1 MDFHAKSPSSK
12 NHHGWV
18 ILDKPEGLSSTR
30 LGTRLKR
37 LTGQKSIGHV
47 GTLDPAASG
56 VLLFALGE
64 ATKLIPY
71 YHHTGKTYTFFL
83 HFGEQRDTG
92 DAEGQVIA
100 TSSGRPS
107 LDEIQQILPKF
118 LGNQFQKPPA
128 YSAIR
133 IDGQRAYHLARNQET
148 VDLKPRPINIHSLEL
163 MSWHGEYCQL
173 QVSCTTGTYVRSLGE
188 DIAKALHTVAY
199 VNHIRRIQDGKFSEI
214 HTISLEKLD
223 EMIHKLGVCASVK
236 PLGFVLD
243 DIPAITVWCDEAQR
257 LRNGQSVQSP
267 DQPDTPTVRIEMDG
281 CLIGMGTVSSGV
293 LFPKRILNI

>member
-71 YHHTGKTYTFFL
+71 YHHTGKKYTFFL
-83 HFGEQRDTG
+83 HFVEQRDTG
-92 DAEGQVIA
+92 EAEGQVIA

-107 LDEIQQILPKF
+107 LD
-118 LGNQFQKPPA
+118 
-128 YSAIR
+128 
-133 IDGQRAYHLARNQET
+133 
-148 VDLKPRPINIHSLEL
+148 
-163 MSWHGEYCQL
+163 
-173 QVSCTTGTYVRSLGE
+173 
-188 DIAKALHTVAY
+188 
-199 VNHIRRIQDGKFSEI
+199 
-214 HTISLEKLD
+214 
-223 EMIHKLGVCASVK
+223 
-236 PLGFVLD
+236 
-243 DIPAITVWCDEAQR
+243 
-257 LRNGQSVQSP
+257 
-267 DQPDTPTVRIEMDG
+267 
-281 CLIGMGTVSSGV
+281 
-293 LFPKRILNI
+293 